1 MSDKGK
7 YISYKDK
14 GPGRGAITLVRRGS
28 KYDDGGDLD
37 IFSGAS
43 ASAAAETIGKSAKD
57 KKGLGPDGTARVMR
71 KMTKDRRTENAAAGK
86 GRDFKFFE
94 HKTKGK

>member
-1 MSDKGK
+1 MAEKGK
-7 YISYKDK
+7 YVTYKDK
-14 GPGRGAITLVRRGS
+14 GPKGGAVTVVRRGS

-37 IFSGAS
+37 IFTGAS
-43 ASAAAETIGKSAKD
+43 ASAAAETIGKSAK
-57 KKGLGPDGTARVMR
+57 KKDGLGPSGTAEVMR
-71 KMTKDRRTENAAAGK
+71 KMSKNRRTENAAKGK